1 MLCQAKMSKCNFYS
15 LTLISLKFVK
25 TFERMLSEY
34 VIPMSTILKYNKIF
48 LSTLKD
54 PYNKHDFHS
63 VVQV

>member
-1 MLCQAKMSKCNFYS
+1 MVCQAKMSKCNFYS
-15 LTLISLKFVK
+15 LTVIYLKFVK
-25 TFERMLSEY
+25 TFEPMLSEY
-34 VIPMSTILKYNKIF
+34 VIPTSTILKYNKNF